1 MGWEVIQVA
10 RLVIVI
16 AAAIGVGVAVAFGST
31 LPVREVLVAIYGPDL
46 SVIDNTLPMLL
57 AVSFCYV
64 LGAVVGFACLAF
76 GWRRFVRA

>member
-1 MGWEVIQVA
+1 MIQVA

-16 AAAIGVGVAVAFGST
+16 AAAIGVGVAVAFGSA
-31 LPVREVLVAIYGPDL
+31 LLGREVLVGIYGPDL

-57 AVSFCYV
+57 AVAFCYV
-64 LGAVVGFACLAF
+64 LGSVVGFACLAF